1 MRDRRL
7 RKGFTIINL
16 QHDGICNSIGAEN
29 TDVVIIDGA
38 AVLRLTLK
46 PSGENQRIDEE
57 YLHSHRLLSLQ
68 LSDQHIIQGFR
79 EFCDH
84 YSTEITDGLKLE
96 ITSKGKLLSYRIV
109 KATLRNS
116 DFLDL
121 ALADESSPLS

>member
-7 RKGFTIINL
+7 RREFTIVGL

-29 TDVVIIDGA
+29 TDVVIVDGA

-46 PSGENQRIDEE
+46 PSGERQRLYEE

-68 LSDQHIIQGFR
+68 LADQQIIRGFR

-84 YSTEITDGLKLE
+84 YSNEITDGLRLE
-96 ITSKGKLLSYRIV
+96 IMSKGKVLSYRIV
-109 KATLRNS
+109 KARLRDS
-116 DFLDL
+116 HFLDL
-121 ALADESSPLS
+121 GLAE